1 MSPLLSFSTWWSKDP
16 VKAALILVVSMIHI
30 ALLASIYLTKPVNTL
45 FEQKKLTVKTWTPSK
60 TKATTIT
67 TSKKA
72 VSAPVAKPT
81 IKKQEPTE
89 KTSVKKSDPPPKTVK
104 KQEKI
109 KEKEKPVE
117 VKQKKTAQDSRLKE
131 LQERIAKIEAK
142 NDRMSTKSE
151 FIVPAA
157 LTLSSPISEMQIEE
171 TLATEDDSVS
181 FLVGYLQQCLQL
193 PDVGEV
199 QIQLTFRNDGSIEN
213 VKVLRAESKEN
224 KKYLEEHLTKL
235 TFPSMNTLSKE
246 SSRSFLLTFCNKF

>member
-45 FEQKKLTVKTWTPSK
+45 FEQKKL
-60 TKATTIT
+60 
-67 TSKKA
+67 
-72 VSAPVAKPT
+72 
-81 IKKQEPTE
+81 
-89 KTSVKKSDPPPKTVK
+89 TVK